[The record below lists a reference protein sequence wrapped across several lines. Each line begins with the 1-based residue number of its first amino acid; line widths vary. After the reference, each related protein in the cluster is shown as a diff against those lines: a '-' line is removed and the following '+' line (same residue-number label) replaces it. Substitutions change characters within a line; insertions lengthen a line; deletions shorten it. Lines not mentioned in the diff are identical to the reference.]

1 MINAWYCVKS
11 REVQSDTLHR
21 QFSLWIDVGMVKTN
35 NVHHAIEIQ
44 KKHIRGENQLPYS
57 SFSFFFSSGVL
68 YFLLIFYFVFYLIL
82 FDFINL
88 TMLEY
93 CI

>member
-1 MINAWYCVKS
+1 
-11 REVQSDTLHR
+11 
-21 QFSLWIDVGMVKTN
+21 MVKTN

-57 SFSFFFSSGVL
+57 SFFFFFFRG
-68 YFLLIFYFVFYLIL
+68 FIFPFYFFLFFFFYLIL

>member
-57 SFSFFFSSGVL
+57 SFSFL
-68 YFLLIFYFVFYLIL
+68 FLRGFYISF
-82 FDFINL
+82 
-88 TMLEY
+88 
-93 CI
+93 

>member
-1 MINAWYCVKS
+1 
-11 REVQSDTLHR
+11 
-21 QFSLWIDVGMVKTN
+21 MVKTN

>member
-1 MINAWYCVKS
+1 
-11 REVQSDTLHR
+11 
-21 QFSLWIDVGMVKTN
+21 MVKTN

-57 SFSFFFSSGVL
+57 SFSFFSSGVL